1 MALPTP
7 EGYRVMD
14 EDELRRL
21 LAGLPEIVDRLGG
34 SSQAWRI
41 REVGDGNLNLVFIV
55 EGSQGGICVK
65 QALPYVRLVG
75 ESWPLDLNRAFFEYR
90 ASVIQAEHCQG
101 LVPQILHYDPALFL
115 IVMELLSPHIIMRRG
130 MIDAVVYPR
139 FVEHITDYLARSLFF
154 TSDLA
159 LPAVQRKAMIAE
171 FCPNTDLCKITEDL
185 IFTHPYMVHELNRWT
200 SPQLDSWAAMWR
212 GDDQLKLAISQL
224 KVDFLSRAE
233 ALLHGD
239 LHTGSIMVTDQETR
253 IIDPE
258 FAFVGPMAF
267 DVGKLLGN
275 LVLNYLSHDGH
286 ETRPHERD
294 AYRDWV
300 IQAIHGVWHGFASK
314 FQDLWARNRTG
325 DAYPRD
331 LLPDGSPVFAQAQ
344 KAYMNRL
351 WTDAVRY
358 AGASMIRRTLGLAHN
373 ADLERIEDPNRRAA
387 CEKRVLELAR
397 DLVVNATSYVSIE
410 QVTGRAQAVR
420 ARDLG

>member
-7 EGYRVMD
+7 DGYRMMD
-14 EDELRRL
+14 ENELRHL
-21 LAGLPEIVDRLGG
+21 LAGLPDIVARLGG
-34 SSQAWRI
+34 DSGSWQV

-55 EGSQGGICVK
+55 EGNNGGICVK

-90 ASVIQAEHCQG
+90 ASVIQAEHCHG
-101 LVPQILHYDPALFL
+101 LVPQILHYEPTLFL

-130 MIDAVVYPR
+130 MIDAVIYPR
-139 FVEHITDYLARSLFF
+139 FVEHITDYMARSLFF

-159 LPAVQRKAMIAE
+159 LPAAQRKAMITE

-200 SPQLDSWAAMWR
+200 SPQLDGWAAAWR
-212 GDDQLKLAISQL
+212 GDDQLKLAISRL
-224 KVDFLSRAE
+224 KLDFLSRAE

-239 LHTGSIMVTDQETR
+239 LHTGSIMVTPDETR
-253 IIDPE
+253 VIDPE

-267 DVGKLLGN
+267 DIGKLLGN
-275 LVLNYLSHDGH
+275 LVLNFFSHDGH
-286 ETRPHERD
+286 ETVSHERD
-294 AYRDWV
+294 AYRAWV
-300 IQAIHGVWHGFASK
+300 VETIHGVWHGFAQK
-314 FQDLWARNRTG
+314 FLDLWTRHRTG

-331 LLPDGSPVFAQAQ
+331 LLPEGSAIFAQAQ
-344 KAYMNRL
+344 NAFIEQM

-373 ADLERIEDPNRRAA
+373 ADLERIEDPDRRAA

-397 DLVVNATSYVSIE
+397 DLVVNAGSYASVE
-410 QVTGRAQAVR
+410 QVTGRAR
-420 ARDLG
+420 AIRERDLG